1 MSTIDGAGEG
11 STPFSSERRGPGTWR
26 RRLRE
31 FLRTETGGAAVLLT
45 ATVAA
50 LAWMNI
56 DASSYEIRNEPL
68 RSVAE
73 KKIARGLA

>member
-1 MSTIDGAGEG
+1 
-11 STPFSSERRGPGTWR
+11 
-26 RRLRE
+26 
-31 FLRTETGGAAVLLT
+31 LRTETGGAAVLLT
-45 ATVAA
+45 ATVAP
-50 LAWMNI
+50 LAWMTI